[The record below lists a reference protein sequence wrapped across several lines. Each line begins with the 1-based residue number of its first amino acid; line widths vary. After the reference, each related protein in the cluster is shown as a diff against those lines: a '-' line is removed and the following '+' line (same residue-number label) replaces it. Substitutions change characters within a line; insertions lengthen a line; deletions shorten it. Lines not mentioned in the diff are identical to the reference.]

1 MLKDCG
7 DENMAKSLVVV
18 ESPAKAKTIEK
29 YLGKNF
35 EVKASMGHLRDLPK
49 SQFGVDI
56 EQSFQP
62 KYINIRGKGELIK
75 LLREDAK
82 KADKVFLATDPDREG
97 EAIAWHLAH
106 ILGLDPEDV
115 CRIEFNEITKNAI
128 VNALKH
134 PRRIDYNRVHAQQA
148 RRILDRIVGYKL
160 SPLLWRKIRKGLS
173 AGRVQ
178 SVAVHLICAR
188 EREIQNF
195 ISEEYWT
202 ITANLRKDQKSKEFA
217 AQLIKRG
224 KEKLRITKEADAKSI
239 LQQLASVPFEV
250 LEMRRKERKRNPAA
264 PFITSTLQQEAARK
278 LGFTTKKTMMLAQQ
292 LYEGLTLGKR
302 GPVGLIT
309 YIRTDSTRVAA
320 VAQQEARGYIESK
333 FGKEYV
339 PEKPPLYISKR
350 GQDAHEAVRPTYI
363 EYEPE
368 SVKVFLSRDQFRLY
382 KLIWERFIASQM
394 SPAVMDALTIDITA
408 GEYLFRATGAQ
419 IKFPGFMVLYIE
431 GQDDVEQ
438 DKNIV
443 LPQLEPGQRLVLKSL
458 VPEQHFTQPPPRY
471 TEASL
476 VRTLEEQGIG
486 RPSTYAPIID
496 TIQARNYVL
505 KEEKK
510 FVPTE
515 LGFLVVDMLKD
526 YFRDI
531 IDVEFTAQ
539 LEDRLDSVAEGKEN
553 WVKVLQAFYGPFSQ
567 ELSIADEQ
575 IEEVE
580 IPDEVTDE
588 ICELCGRNMVIK
600 QGRFGKFLACP
611 GFPACRN
618 AKPILR
624 EMGVNCPKCGG
635 AIVERKG
642 KKGRGRVFY
651 GCRNYPECDFVTWDK
666 PLQKSCPRC
675 NSFLVEKKGRGGS
688 QILCP
693 VEGCGYTEDG
703 ERTNVKTKAP
713 ATLTAKG
720 RKKKQ

>member
-1 MLKDCG
+1 
-7 DENMAKSLVVV
+7 
-18 ESPAKAKTIEK
+18 
-29 YLGKNF
+29 
-35 EVKASMGHLRDLPK
+35 
-49 SQFGVDI
+49 
-56 EQSFQP
+56 
-62 KYINIRGKGELIK
+62 
-75 LLREDAK
+75 
-82 KADKVFLATDPDREG
+82 
-97 EAIAWHLAH
+97 
-106 ILGLDPEDV
+106 DPEDV

-239 LQQLASVPFEV
+239 LQQLVSVPFEV

-368 SVKVFLSRDQFRLY
+368 SVKAFLSRDQFRLY

>member
-1 MLKDCG
+1 
-7 DENMAKSLVVV
+7 MAKSLVVV

-239 LQQLASVPFEV
+239 LQQLVSVPFEV

-368 SVKVFLSRDQFRLY
+368 SVKAFLSRDQFRLY

>member
-1 MLKDCG
+1 
-7 DENMAKSLVVV
+7 MAKSLVVV